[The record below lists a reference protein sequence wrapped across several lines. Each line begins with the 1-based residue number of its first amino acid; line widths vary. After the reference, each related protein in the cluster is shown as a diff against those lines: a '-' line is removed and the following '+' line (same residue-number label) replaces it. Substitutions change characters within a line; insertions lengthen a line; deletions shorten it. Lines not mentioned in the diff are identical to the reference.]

1 MSVWESDD
9 LGLVALRTTWP
20 LFGVT
25 AVVFALRI
33 YCRLRYTPRLGG
45 GLYVDDF
52 ITGGCLLM
60 LLVFCI
66 LLSVAVQDGVGKH
79 YVTLSDHAKLQAG
92 MWNAILSGLTPWMCT
107 LPKFAIITTLKRI
120 LNYGTK
126 TAVLLWGL
134 ALSSQASVVALTAWG
149 FAQCTPTPFQW
160 DRSIAGGTCSDP
172 AIYVNLSFFVYSYST
187 ALDVFFALYPVPFVM
202 RLSMPLKTRIGVSA
216 SLSLS
221 WVGFGISIYKFSI
234 FDKIGALLV
243 TDPSFPLVYL
253 CMTHAAEGSFL
264 MISTSLATL
273 RPLFRSMKRHVSTVA
288 GNSNEPSKR
297 RTVGHSRAFHP
308 CSHSQVNC
316 IITSRSNAEWVPLD
330 NQPGNDTDAVRD
342 ITVQKTIEVS
352 VSNQS
357 LSGQTSQS
365 NSTVDRDPRYS
376 L

>member
-9 LGLVALRTTWP
+9 LGLVALRTTWA

-25 AVVFALRI
+25 AA
-33 YCRLRYTPRLGG
+33 RLGG

-66 LLSVAVQDGVGKH
+66 LLSVAVQYGVGKH
-79 YVTLSDHAKLQAG
+79 YVTLSDRTKVQAV

-126 TAVLLWGL
+126 TSILLWGL
-134 ALSSQASVVALTAWG
+134 ALTSQATVIALAAWG
-149 FAQCTPTPFQW
+149 FAQCRPAAYQW
-160 DRSIAGGTCSDP
+160 DRSIAGGTCASPD
-172 AIYVNLSFFVYSYST
+172 IYVNLSFFVYSYST
-187 ALDVFFALYPVPFVM
+187 ALDVFFALFPVPFVM
-202 RLSMPLKTRIGVSA
+202 RLSMPLKTRIGVAA

-221 WVGFGISIYKFSI
+221 WVGFAISIYKFSI
-234 FDKIGALLV
+234 FDKIASLLD

-273 RPLFRSMKRHVSTVA
+273 RPLFRSMKRHVSTSH
-288 GNSNEPSKR
+288 GNSIEPSKR
-297 RTVGHSRAFHP
+297 RTMVNSRGFQ
-308 CSHSQVNC
+308 SVTHSQVDC
-316 IITSRSNAEWVPLD
+316 IITSRNDAEWVPLD
-330 NQPGNDTDAVRD
+330 DGPTKEAEARGD
-342 ITVQKTIEVS
+342 IMVQKTIEVS

-357 LSGQTSQS
+357 LVGEK
-365 NSTVDRDPRYS
+365 
-376 L
+376 